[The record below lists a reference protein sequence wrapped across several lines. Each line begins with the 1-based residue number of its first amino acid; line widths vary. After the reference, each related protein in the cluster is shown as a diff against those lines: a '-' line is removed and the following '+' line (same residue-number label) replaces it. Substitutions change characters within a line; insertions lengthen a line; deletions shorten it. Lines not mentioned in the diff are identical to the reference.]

1 VRNFFLS
8 LFITITFLQSS
19 FSQTPAIETEHWTE
33 KPTVTK
39 LQAKYSQEPA
49 VTVMNKVRIEYIDNK
64 DKNLDEYFTQHKIV
78 HINNDHGI
86 EYFNKIYIN
95 VNDFSDAT
103 EIRARTILPGG
114 KIIELDKA
122 NIKDLKDEDGSLYK
136 IFAFEGLENGSDIE
150 FYYTLHKSTELMGK
164 FRMQDRFPV
173 MEAGFELI
181 APSRLVFELKPVHCQ
196 SDVLTDTLPGE
207 KARFRLH
214 FTDISALEE
223 EKYSSYHV
231 NLSRVEYKLSYNNA
245 LHPGVRMFTWNEYA
259 KRIFAA
265 YGTYS
270 DKEIKKVSDLIGD
283 NQWDKISSDL
293 LKVITI
299 ENYIKKHINYRK
311 DQEGDDVAGIETIL
325 KTRVANA
332 MGLIRLYGA
341 IFRELQINY
350 QFVLA
355 ADRDEEAIDKNF
367 ENWNDCSNEM
377 FYFPSLHHFL
387 VPTKIQFRYPWIDP
401 SWGDGNALFCKN
413 ISIGSMNSAIAE
425 IKYVPLENY
434 QQSYVN
440 LESKLSLNSTMDSLL
455 MDMKFLYGGYSA
467 IGLRFDFDFL
477 TSEQE
482 RDAIKEFS
490 KNAIGSETILSS
502 SIENRAFEDG
512 NSDKPFIL
520 NIKVKSG
527 DLLERAGNKILL
539 KIGLVIGPQVEMYQ
553 EKERQ
558 LPMAMEFP
566 HVEKRKI
573 ELIIPDGYQVRN
585 PDDLR
590 LKQVYL
596 ENGSQTMGF
605 ISDYTLKGNLLTI
618 DIMEDYRKSSYPI
631 SQYEDFRKIINTSSD
646 FNKVVLILEKK

>member
-1 VRNFFLS
+1 MIKFLLS
-8 LFITITFLQSS
+8 LFVMIICFQTS
-19 FSQTPAIETEHWTE
+19 FCQTSGIETEHWTE
-33 KPTVTK
+33 KPIVTV
-39 LQAKYSQEPA
+39 LQNKYNQEAA

-86 EYFNKIYIN
+86 EYYNKIYIN
-95 VNDFSDAT
+95 VNDFSDAI

-150 FYYTLHKSTELMGK
+150 FYYTLHKHTDLMGK
-164 FRMQDRFPV
+164 FRLQDKFPV
-173 MEAGFELI
+173 IEAGFELI
-181 APSRLVFELKPVHCQ
+181 APSRLAFDLKSIHCQ
-196 SDVLTDTLPGE
+196 SDILTDTLPGD
-207 KARFRLH
+207 KSRLRLH
-214 FTDISALEE
+214 FQDLSGLDE

-231 NLSRVEYKLSYNNA
+231 NLARVEYKLSYNNA

-270 DKEIKKVSDLIGD
+270 DKEIKKVSDLIEN
-283 NQWDKISSDL
+283 NQWDKLSGDS
-293 LKVITI
+293 LKIIAV
-299 ENYIKKHINYRK
+299 ENYIKKYINYHK
-311 DQEGDDVAGIETIL
+311 DLEDDNASGIETIL
-325 KTRVANA
+325 KTKVANVA
-332 MGLIRLYGA
+332 GLIRLYGA
-341 IFRELQINY
+341 LYSTLQIDF

-355 ADRDEEAIDKNF
+355 ADRDEEVIDKNF
-367 ENWNDCSNEM
+367 ENWNNCSNEM
-377 FYFPSLHHFL
+377 LYFPSQHHFL
-387 VPTKIQFRYPWIDP
+387 VPTKIQYRYPWIDP

-425 IKYVPLENY
+425 IKYVPLESY

-440 LESKLSLNSTMDSLL
+440 LESKLSLNATMDSLL

-467 IGLRFDFDFL
+467 AGLRYDFDFL
-477 TSEQE
+477 TPQEE

-490 KNAIGSETILSS
+490 KNAMGTETILSS

-512 NSDKPFIL
+512 NSYKPFIL

-566 HVEKRKI
+566 HTEQRKI

-590 LKQVYL
+590 LKQIYQ
-596 ENGSQTMGF
+596 EDGSQTMGF
-605 ISDYTLKGNLLTI
+605 VSDYTLKDSLLTVE
-618 DIMEDYRKSSYPI
+618 IMEDYRKSSYPI